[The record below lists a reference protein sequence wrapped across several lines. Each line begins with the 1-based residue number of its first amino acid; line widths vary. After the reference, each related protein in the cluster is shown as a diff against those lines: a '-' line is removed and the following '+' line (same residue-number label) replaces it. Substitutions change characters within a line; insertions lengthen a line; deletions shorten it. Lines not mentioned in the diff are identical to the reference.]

1 MPIIEAST
9 VRKML
14 TGMVTT
20 ATVFGSAQSLYALE
34 SINPALLSSVGQATS
49 YNLQI
54 NDNILDTIKLD
65 ITNAGFTIVSSDND
79 IEIDDYFGEMK
90 LVNYFVALN
99 NKTIEEMVST
109 NMQIVDKY
117 NLFDKE
123 KIVLMFYAV

>member
-1 MPIIEAST
+1 MPIIETST